1 VPPFLKSC
9 PYVADGDG
17 LAALDDEAD
26 TDDTGVAEAVTIGV
40 GVGVGIKVT
49 STVAN
54 GVGVG
59 GVGRH
64 AVNSTAAKMIFLFIE
79 YFRLLLNVF
88 SPFDRLNMMETF
100 VRQVIT
106 VSIFPERGEFIHL
119 LFPFTE
125 SVKA

>member
-1 VPPFLKSC
+1 MLLT
-9 PYVADGDG
+9 AT
-17 LAALDDEAD
+17 D

-64 AVNSTAAKMIFLFIE
+64 AVNSTAANMSTATAAKMIFLFIE